1 MLGSPFIEA
10 IDPERLVEAV
20 SIEESKRVMLKS
32 PPTWFIYAVSI
43 PAPPIAWELDIWEF
57 AWTEKSRLEAD
68 T

>member
-32 PPTWFIYAVSI
+32 PPT
-43 PAPPIAWELDIWEF
+43 
-57 AWTEKSRLEAD
+57 
-68 T
+68 